1 MTDPLDVSHLHRRC
15 DPDFT
20 EIEANRCAQ
29 VHVPVARNAS
39 PATLEAVPAAP
50 REGSF
55 SDVVAVLMYL
65 SNRWSEV
72 WQEGAAKAAILEAND
87 RYRMR
92 GVRHG

>member
-1 MTDPLDVSHLHRRC
+1 MTDPLDVPHVHRRC

-29 VHVPVARNAS
+29 VHVRVERYAP
-39 PATLEAVPAAP
+39 PETLEAAPAAP

-55 SDVVAVLMYL
+55 SDVIAVLMYL
-65 SNRWSEV
+65 SNRWDEV
-72 WQEGAAKAAILEAND
+72 WQEGAAKAAILEANC
-87 RYRMR
+87 RHRMR